1 MEKYAASYLSD
12 TPSPIAVI
20 KAQLQIWVL
29 TAMTVEKLGAM
40 EYTEHPADILPIQH
54 YFYIDPRGRTL
65 AE

>member
-1 MEKYAASYLSD
+1 VSLFEHGKICGFIS
-12 TPSPIAVI
+12 IAVI